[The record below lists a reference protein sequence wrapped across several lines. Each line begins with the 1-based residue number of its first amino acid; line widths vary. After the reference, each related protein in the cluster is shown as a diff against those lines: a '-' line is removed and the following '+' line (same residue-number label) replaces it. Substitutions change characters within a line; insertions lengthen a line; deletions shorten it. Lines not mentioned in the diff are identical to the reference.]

1 VTPENPA
8 TPAPGDARDEPYR
21 LLFERNPNPMF
32 VFDVTTLRFLA
43 VNEAATRKYGY
54 TRDEFLSMS
63 IIALHPP
70 GDASVYGPLD
80 MAAPEPITTSAV
92 HVTKQGV
99 LMNVDIESQLLD
111 FAGIRARL
119 ALALDA
125 TDRMRAEASALA
137 GAQRY
142 RDLFEHVPV
151 GLYLSTPEGVC
162 VDANPAFYRL
172 LGYETRDALL
182 AVDPD
187 SLYVDPDESRRWRDE
202 VARAGS
208 INDVEVQLRRADG
221 DTVWVRHTA
230 SAHVNAEGQVL
241 YYEGAITDITERKKL
256 ESEKALRG
264 AILEAQTEASLDA
277 ILVVDFLG
285 RIVAYNSQF
294 VEMWRI
300 PPEVIKLGSD
310 RGALEAAQLQ
320 VRDVESFRRRIE
332 YLYSHPA
339 ERSREEI
346 RMADGRCI
354 DRYSAPIDA
363 DGGGYYGRVWYFRD
377 VTEHKQLELQLMQA
391 SKMEAVGQLA
401 GGVAH
406 DFNNILTAIQG
417 QALLVLDEA
426 NVSSSVRQDVREIE
440 VNARRAAELTRQLL
454 AFSRQQIL
462 QSRVL
467 DLAAVVDG
475 IFPMLRRLIASH
487 VSVSCEAAPGL
498 WNVHADPTQIERVIL
513 NLAVNAEQAMPGG
526 GSLTVRLDNEV
537 LDAVQ
542 GDGLGYQ
549 VTPGPY
555 VRLSVTDTGAGMD
568 AEVKARIFEPFFTTK
583 LQGQGTGLGL
593 ATVYGIVK
601 QSGGYI
607 WVDSEPGAGATFR
620 VYLPA
625 VNEKLAE
632 ITERPSPG
640 VNRGTGRGETIMV
653 CEDEAPVRTL
663 VQRVL
668 EKNGYNVLC
677 AADPREALL
686 IAKTYSDTI
695 HLLLTDIVMPGM
707 GGRELSRL
715 IRAVRPTIKTVL
727 MSGYSDSDLVWADE
741 AGTVTPFLQKP
752 FTPATLAGTI
762 SAALDTTRDLS
773 AGENVT

>member
-285 RIVAYNSQF
+285 RIVAHNSQF

-332 YLYSHPA
+332 YLYSHPS